1 MPETRS
7 WQEIAREL
15 SQEQDAN
22 RVRELSKE
30 LTLAMV
36 DAEREKV
43 RKRLGLDGDK
53 KKKAL
58 KLPQH

>member
-1 MPETRS
+1 MPDTQSTHRI
-7 WQEIAREL
+7 WQQIAREL
-15 SQEQDAN
+15 SQEQDVN

-43 RKRLGLDGDK
+43 RKRLRLDGDK
-53 KKKAL
+53 DTA
-58 KLPQH
+58 H

>member
-1 MPETRS
+1 MPDTLRTHRS

-22 RVRELSKE
+22 RVRELSQE

-43 RKRLGLDGDK
+43 RKRLGLDDTD
-53 KKKAL
+53 A
-58 KLPQH
+58 